1 MPTTLTTSH
10 LNKLENRLLHA
21 TDNGQK
27 LVALYELIDY
37 YTFTNIH
44 EAQRLLKDYHGT
56 FTQQNNPELL
66 LQYHLNYA
74 IVENQ
79 LYNFQASENH
89 FQSVLTIVEK
99 EGNATQQA
107 EAYIDYAGTL
117 MNLNERDR
125 ALDYLDKA
133 RRHLESFPND
143 NLAARLYCREGYLY
157 WQLSDYDRATELFFK
172 ADKTIAGLDSK
183 KLVIKDLY
191 FRILTYTGLGLI
203 FEKTGDW
210 SRCVS
215 AYLQVID
222 LSEKAGIGSRLAWH
236 YLNVGKA
243 YMATNDYDNA
253 EAFFQKVNLLTD
265 DLSQSARAYAT
276 ANLGYCYFLGGRY
289 DEALELYN
297 KAEQIY
303 RQKSD
308 DFENLSIVSRWIGLV
323 YDALA
328 KPQWAES
335 RLVEA
340 LEFAHLAKNAK
351 LQAIVCRDIGELYAS
366 RNDYKNAYEYEIL
379 HNQFVKKHYDEQN
392 SIKINELEFK
402 YEAERRRKEAEL
414 LRLQATGLQLKALRA
429 QMNPHFMFNALNSI
443 QNYINSD
450 NREFAAKYL
459 AKFAKL
465 MRSSLEYSE
474 YEIISLE
481 NEVEFL
487 TDYLY
492 INQKLR
498 FEDKLQYKVTVDEDL
513 EEDLMGVP
521 TMIVQPYIENAIE
534 HGLRSKRGG
543 MLKVDFK
550 LLDED
555 TILCVI
561 EDNGIG
567 RELARKMQERDG
579 YHLHHKSRGTSIT
592 EQRLEILHSS
602 RKDKF
607 SVTTIDLRDAITN
620 EPSGTRVEI
629 KIPIAEMPFKSGSS
643 SDE

>member
-1 MPTTLTTSH
+1 MPTTLTPSH
-10 LNKLENRLLHA
+10 LNKLENRLLNA
-21 TDNGQK
+21 TDNGQR

-44 EAQRLLKDYHGT
+44 EAQRLLTAYNET
-56 FTQQNNPELL
+56 FIQQNDPELL

-79 LYNFQASENH
+79 LYNYQASNEH
-89 FQSVLTIVEK
+89 FEQVLDIVEK

-107 EAYIDYAGTL
+107 EVYIDYAGTL
-117 MNLNERDR
+117 MNLNEREL
-125 ALDYLDKA
+125 ALEYLGKA

-143 NLAARLYCREGYLY
+143 TLFARLYCREGYLY
-157 WQLSDYDRATELFFK
+157 WQFSDYDRATELFFK
-172 ADKTIAGLDSK
+172 ADKIILGLDPK
-183 KLVIKDLY
+183 KLNIKDLY
-191 FRILTYTGLGLI
+191 FTILNYTGLGLV

-210 SRCVS
+210 SRCVT
-215 AYLQVID
+215 AYLQVVD

-276 ANLGYCYFLGGRY
+276 ANLGYCYFLGKRY
-289 DEALELYN
+289 EDALELYN

-328 KPQWAES
+328 KPNWAES

-340 LEFAHLAKNAK
+340 LEFAHLAKSAK
-351 LQAIVCRDIGELYAS
+351 LQAIVCRDIGELYANRS
-366 RNDYKNAYEYEIL
+366 DYKNAYEYEML

-402 YEAERRRKEAEL
+402 YETERRRKEAEL

-555 TILCVI
+555 TILCVV

-629 KIPIAEMPFKSGSS
+629 KIPIAEMPFKSGSLN
-643 SDE
+643 EE